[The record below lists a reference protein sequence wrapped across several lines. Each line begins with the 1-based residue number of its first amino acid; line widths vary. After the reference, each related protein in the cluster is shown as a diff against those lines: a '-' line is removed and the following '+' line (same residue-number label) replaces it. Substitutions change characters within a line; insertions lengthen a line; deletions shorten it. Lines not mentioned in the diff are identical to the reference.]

1 MSMSKPSTA
10 LDRRR
15 IDTDGHLFVDKNR
28 ISAARVNQYYGRE
41 VADWQRL
48 GLQAN
53 KLYRLYRNPD
63 ELKRAASTFQGKPL
77 LIDHEIVNASEPAQ
91 DRVAGAVNNVRF
103 NAPYLLADLAVWRAD
118 AIELIKSGMQRQL
131 SCGYRYDADMRAGV
145 TPEGE
150 AYDGVMRNIVGNH
163 VALVRQGRAGPD
175 VQVADSAPF
184 VFDIARIFP
193 GAANIRNGGK

>member
-1 MSMSKPSTA
+1 MTEPNTVF
-10 LDRRR
+10 DRRR

-53 KLYRLYRNPD
+53 KLYRLYRHPD
-63 ELKRAASTFQGKPL
+63 ELRRAASTFHGKPL
-77 LIDHEIVNASEPAQ
+77 LIDHEVVNANEPAQ

-103 NAPYLLADLAVWRAD
+103 ESPYLLADLVVWRAD
-118 AIELIKSGMQRQL
+118 AIDLIKSGMQRQL
-131 SCGYRYDADMRAGV
+131 SCGYRYDADMRAGI
-145 TPEGE
+145 TPQCE

-163 VALVRQGRAGPD
+163 VALVRQGRVGPD

-184 VFDIARIFP
+184 VLDISRIFP
-193 GAANIRNGGK
+193 SAAYIRNGGR